1 MKTNLFWTLI
11 HKEWTEQLRSGR
23 LVILLAVFL
32 FFGISSP
39 LLAKFIPDIL
49 PSLMK
54 GQNII
59 LHIPPATWQ
68 DAIAQFVKNL
78 SQMGLFVVI
87 LLSMGSVA
95 KEKENGTASFLLV
108 KPVSRNL
115 FILSK
120 FSAQLLVLFVSML
133 VGFLAMVFYTKVF
146 FGTFPMVPIVE
157 TTLVLFLYLTVI
169 QSVTILFSVLMKTQI
184 TAGLL
189 AFITSLVFSGVS
201 MLGKPGLFSPGH
213 LLDEIQTCLNG
224 SPMDWQPFAGSLI
237 ILFCCVGISLRFFR
251 DWEN

>member
-1 MKTNLFWTLI
+1 MKTQLFRTLI

-39 LLAKFIPDIL
+39 LLAKFIPDML

-54 GQNII
+54 GQNIVFVM
-59 LHIPPATWQ
+59 PPAVWQ
-68 DAIAQFVKNL
+68 DAVAQFVKNI
-78 SQMGLFVVI
+78 SQMGVFALI
-87 LLSMGSVA
+87 LLCMGTVA

-108 KPVSRNL
+108 KPVSRTV

-120 FSAQLLVLFVSML
+120 FTAQYLVLFVSML
-133 VGFLAMVFYTKVF
+133 LGFLAMIFYTKIF
-146 FGTFPMVPIVE
+146 FGDFPMIPF
-157 TTLVLFLYLTVI
+157 LVTMLILLLYLLVVLSI
-169 QSVTILFSVLMKTQI
+169 TILFSVLMKTQI

-189 AFITSLVFSGVS
+189 AFVTTLALSGVS

-213 LLDEIQTCLNG
+213 LIDEIQTCMKEDVLN
-224 SPMDWQPFAGSLI
+224 WQPFVGSFLI
-237 ILFCCVGISLRFFR
+237 ILLCVGISLRKFR
-251 DWEN
+251 NWEN

>member
-1 MKTNLFWTLI
+1 MKVNLFWTLLN
-11 HKEWTEQLRSGR
+11 KEWTEQLRSGR

-39 LLAKFIPDIL
+39 LLAKFIPDML

-54 GQNII
+54 GQGIVFQM
-59 LHIPPATWQ
+59 PPATWQ
-68 DAIAQFVKNL
+68 DAMAQFVKNL
-78 SQMGLFVVI
+78 SQVGLFVVI

-120 FSAQLLVLFVSML
+120 FSAQLLILFIAQV

-146 FGTFPMVPIVE
+146 FGAFPIIPFVE
-157 TTLVLFLYLTVI
+157 STLVVFLYLTVI
-169 QSVTILFSVLMKTQI
+169 QFITILFSVLMKTQI
-184 TAGLL
+184 AAGLL
-189 AFITSLVFSGVS
+189 AFVTSIVFSGIS

-213 LLDEIQTCLNG
+213 LLDEIQNMLKDNPLN
-224 SPMDWQPFAGSLI
+224 WEPFVGSLVI
-237 ILFCCVGISLRFFR
+237 VFCCVTVAVTSFR
-251 DWEN
+251 KWES

>member
-59 LHIPPATWQ
+59 IHIPEATWQ
-68 DAIAQFVKNL
+68 DAVAQFVKNL

-87 LLSMGSVA
+87 LLSMGTVA

-108 KPVSRNL
+108 KPVSRIL

-120 FSAQLLVLFVSML
+120 FTAQLLVLFVSML

-146 FGTFPMVPIVE
+146 FGAFPMIPIVE

-169 QSVTILFSVLMKTQI
+169 QFVTILFSVLMKTQI
-184 TAGLL
+184 VAGLL
-189 AFITSLVFSGVS
+189 AFVTSFIISGVS
-201 MLGKPGLFSPGH
+201 MLGQPGLFSPGH
-213 LLDEIQTCLNG
+213 LLDEIQPCLNG
-224 SPMDWQPFAGSLI
+224 SIIDWQPFVGSFVI
-237 ILFCCVGISLRFFR
+237 IICCVGISLRFFR
-251 DWEN
+251 NWEN

>member
-23 LVILLAVFL
+23 LIILLAVFL

-39 LLAKFIPDIL
+39 LIAKFIPDIL
-49 PSLMK
+49 PTLMK

-59 LHIPPATWQ
+59 LHIPAATWQ
-68 DAIAQFVKNL
+68 DAVAQFVKNL

-87 LLSMGSVA
+87 LLSMGTVA

-120 FSAQLLVLFVSML
+120 FSAQFLVLFASQV

-146 FGTFPMVPIVE
+146 FGPFPMIPIVE

-169 QSVTILFSVLMKTQI
+169 QFVTILFSVLMKTQI
-184 TAGLL
+184 VAGLL
-189 AFITSLVFSGVS
+189 AFLTSFIVSGVS

-213 LLDEIQTCLNG
+213 LLDEIQPCLNG
-224 SPMDWQPFAGSLI
+224 SLMDGQPFAGSLVI
-237 ILFCCVGISLRFFR
+237 IICCVVISLRFFR
-251 DWEN
+251 NWEN

>member
-23 LVILLAVFL
+23 LVILWTVFL

-39 LLAKFIPDIL
+39 LIAKFIPDIL

-59 LHIPPATWQ
+59 IHIPAATWQ

-78 SQMGLFVVI
+78 SQMGLIVII
-87 LLSMGSVA
+87 LLSMGTVA

-115 FILSK
+115 FILCK
-120 FSAQLLVLFVSML
+120 FSAQFLVLFVSML

-146 FGTFPMVPIVE
+146 FGPFPLIPFVE
-157 TTLVLFLYLTVI
+157 TTLVLLLYITVI
-169 QSVTILFSVLMKTQI
+169 QFVTILFSVLVKTQI
-184 TAGLL
+184 VAGLL
-189 AFITSLVFSGVS
+189 AFVTSFIFSGIA

-213 LLDEIQTCLNG
+213 LLDEIQPCLN
-224 SPMDWQPFAGSLI
+224 SSHMDGQPFAGSLI
-237 ILFCCVGISLRFFR
+237 ILLCCVVISVRFFKN
-251 DWEN
+251 WEN